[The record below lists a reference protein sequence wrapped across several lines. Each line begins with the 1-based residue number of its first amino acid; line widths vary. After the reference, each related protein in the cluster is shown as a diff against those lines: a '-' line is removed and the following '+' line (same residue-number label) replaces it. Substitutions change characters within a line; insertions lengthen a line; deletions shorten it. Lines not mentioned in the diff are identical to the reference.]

1 MINSDES
8 GQIKCGH
15 RDRVISHRDV
25 IIAICSRPQDGSN
38 CGAFNK
44 QETLT
49 VLQRLLY
56 VGLNLLTASEKM
68 PTKHYNLRHIIC

>member
-1 MINSDES
+1 M
-8 GQIKCGH
+8 KCD
-15 RDRVISHRDV
+15 RDHIVANRDV
-25 IIAICSRPQDGSN
+25 IVGICSRVLNQDHDLWFIK

-49 VLQRLLY
+49 LLQRLLY

-68 PTKHYNLRHIIC
+68 PTKHYDL